1 MNIAKRA
8 LFTAILSAAIV
19 THSGTIA
26 FKDGATL
33 SEVEIVSIKDGEIKI
48 RKDKK
53 ERTFKLNTIS
63 SFYSA
68 DTGSDSGEIPGDF
81 ADYKITIDDVKMP
94 NKGEDTKGKDE
105 KCVVSYIITRTDSKK
120 DKIKVPYFYLYVL
133 SSPAPDDSD
142 GERGRYSYYYPDNA
156 KPKGKSKGYDEA
168 AINQKVKSFDRRI
181 VDYSDIAAGRTVKN
195 LGDREIKFELDKIGK
210 RTIIAYHLEVWGND
224 AKVTEKDWKHSDHKI
239 ADRWWERGD

>member
-1 MNIAKRA
+1 MLLFAIVLAVSTIMSVIELYKTRKLKPNQMLHRTDIGRSVSQSIEPQNLKSGGTVMNIAKRA

-168 AINQKVKSFDRRI
+168 AIS
-181 VDYSDIAAGRTVKN
+181 
-195 LGDREIKFELDKIGK
+195 L
-210 RTIIAYHLEVWGND
+210 
-224 AKVTEKDWKHSDHKI
+224 
-239 ADRWWERGD
+239 